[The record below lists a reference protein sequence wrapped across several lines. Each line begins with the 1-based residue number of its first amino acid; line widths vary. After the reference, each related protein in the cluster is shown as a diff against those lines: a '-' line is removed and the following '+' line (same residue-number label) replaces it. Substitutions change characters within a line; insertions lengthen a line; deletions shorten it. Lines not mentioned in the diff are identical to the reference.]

1 MILILC
7 YGAIMEIQKLKLK
20 NHPFFGDQT
29 FYFSKRYENN
39 ENFVNLYPKNI
50 SISSIV
56 GRNGSGK
63 SKLIK
68 ELLYFSTGIISS
80 NINELYTFDK
90 EYNSYDNYISSDDT
104 FGDRYDIIYDTFT
117 TRYEQKNVYETLID
131 KLGVYYGFDEE
142 ILIDNACIIEFV
154 NNDSSFLKT
163 FVPYPS
169 HIKFVLKEKFTNERL
184 EAFYDNISTISGYYE
199 DPNDNELALKEFYD
213 EFLYKINKSIEE
225 KDLKTYLLHMNFLVE
240 TSSKYNFYEQ
250 HISELYKSYVFDV
263 SSLINDKE
271 IKNLVDF
278 LDNNVESDGNGFT
291 VSIKS
296 LSSNNQFLKYFSGE
310 YFKRILFIKKN
321 NLNSNIFL
329 DDLSSG
335 EIAILSLFSRLFV
348 YLTKIAPTKEKYSNY
363 LIILDEPETFLHPEL
378 QRNLIDL
385 IVKFLSQSR
394 FGNYFFNVIL
404 TTHSPFIITDIQ
416 SDNIIFLKKDKDLKP
431 KQIKL
436 QKTNTFSSNIH
447 TLLYDSFFMDDGTM
461 GKYALATITKLVD
474 DLKEDTNLIDDFRKK
489 EMLNTIMI
497 IGEEFLRKK
506 LLETYKNKFANTKE
520 ERLKIINKKIDL
532 LNKEKKELL

>member
-39 ENFVNLYPKNI
+39 ENFVNLYPENI

-154 NNDSSFLKT
+154 NNGSSFLKT
-163 FVPYPS
+163 LVPYPS

-240 TSSKYNFYEQ
+240 TSSKYNSYEQ

-263 SSLINDKE
+263 SSPINDKE

-296 LSSNNQFLKYFSGE
+296 LSSNNRFLKYFSGE

-348 YLTKIAPTKEKYSNY
+348 YLTKIAPKKEKYSNY

-416 SDNIIFLKKDKDLKP
+416 LDNIIFLEKDKDLKP